1 MSARCTSPSAC
12 CLASFSRSGGLS
24 GSSSLASIDS
34 FRVDVSSAGASSSS
48 ASAPSAGSSRS
59 GFCSISVRMRSTS
72 SSRESCSSLIACCS
86 CGVITSCWL
95 RRRLCLSSRAI
106 STLSLSFQ
114 LEPLAQ
120 VHGAGALRSGDL
132 GWGARLQKAP
142 LDEQDGAVAD
152 AQGLTNGVIADE
164 DAEPPLA
171 QFPDQ
176 PLQLVHGDGVDAGE
190 GLVEEEE
197 ARLGE
202 QRPRDLRPTPLP
214 SRELLAQRVGHAEQ
228 VELLQH
234 VVGPAAR
241 FVAVHA
247 VALEDEEQVLPDGQ
261 LAEDARFLRQVAQP
275 HPGAAVEWQAGQ
287 VLAAQVHLAL
297 VGVEQPHHAV
307 EAGRL
312 PGAIG
317 TQEAHHLAGVHV
329 EGDPVHDLAA
339 PEALRQT
346 AGVQGAHRF
355 PPAPASSWCA
365 SGRSRP
371 CARSTRT
378 SCESSVIAIFSPTRT
393 SPRSNRRGSP
403 VNTT

>member
-34 FRVDVSSAGASSSS
+34 FKVDVSSAGASSSS

-120 VHGAGALRSGDL
+120 VHAAGALRGGDL

-142 LDEQDGAVAD
+142 LDEQDGAIAD
-152 AQGLTNGVIADE
+152 AQRLADGVIADE
-164 DAEPPLA
+164 HAQPALA

-176 PLQLVHGDGVDAGE
+176 PLQLVHRDRVDAGE

-197 ARLGE
+197 PRHGE
-202 QRPRDLRPTPLP
+202 QRPRDLRPTPP
-214 SRELLAQRVGHAEQ
+214 PYRELLTQIDGPAEQ
-228 VELLQH
+228 DALSQH
-234 VVGPAAR
+234 HAR
-241 FVAVHA
+241 
-247 VALEDEEQVLPDGQ
+247 P
-261 LAEDARFLRQVAQP
+261 
-275 HPGAAVEWQAGQ
+275 
-287 VLAAQVHLAL
+287 LAAY
-297 VGVEQPHHAV
+297 
-307 EAGRL
+307 
-312 PGAIG
+312 
-317 TQEAHHLAGVHV
+317 
-329 EGDPVHDLAA
+329 D
-339 PEALRQT
+339 
-346 AGVQGAHRF
+346 
-355 PPAPASSWCA
+355 
-365 SGRSRP
+365 
-371 CARSTRT
+371 
-378 SCESSVIAIFSPTRT
+378 
-393 SPRSNRRGSP
+393 
-403 VNTT
+403 